1 MKKIFLICSKAFY
14 SQLASAKARLEKLGW
29 EVYIPFTH
37 DRPEAE
43 SQWYAK
49 GPEEHSRMKSELFR
63 RSRERVRQMDA
74 VLALNFDKNGQ
85 ENYIG
90 GSTFME
96 LYEAFMEGKKIYLW
110 NDVPKGLLYDEISAF
125 SPTVIHGG
133 LDKVNP

>member
-1 MKKIFLICSKAFY
+1 MP
-14 SQLASAKARLEKLGW
+14 RG
-29 EVYIPFTH
+29 
-37 DRPEAE
+37 
-43 SQWYAK
+43 
-49 GPEEHSRMKSELFR
+49 
-63 RSRERVRQMDA
+63 RERVRQMDA

-90 GSTFME
+90 GSTFLE

-110 NDVPKGLLYDEISAF
+110 NDIPEGLLYDEISAF

>member
-14 SQLASAKARLEKLGW
+14 SQLASAKARLEELGW

-90 GSTFME
+90 GSTFLE

-110 NDVPKGLLYDEISAF
+110 NDIPEGLLYDEISA
-125 SPTVIHGG
+125 
-133 LDKVNP
+133 

>member
-1 MKKIFLICSKAFY
+1 
-14 SQLASAKARLEKLGW
+14 
-29 EVYIPFTH
+29 
-37 DRPEAE
+37 
-43 SQWYAK
+43 
-49 GPEEHSRMKSELFR
+49 MKSELFR

-90 GSTFME
+90 GSTFLE

-110 NDVPKGLLYDEISAF
+110 NDIPKGLLYDEISAF
-125 SPTVIHGG
+125 SPTVIHGD